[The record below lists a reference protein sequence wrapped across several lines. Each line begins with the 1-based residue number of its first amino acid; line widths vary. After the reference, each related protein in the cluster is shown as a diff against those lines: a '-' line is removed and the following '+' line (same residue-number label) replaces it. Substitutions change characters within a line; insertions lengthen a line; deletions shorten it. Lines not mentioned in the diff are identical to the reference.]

1 MNTCGPMDQTTLE
14 NGEKAKSMGLASIFG
29 MTAESTMAR
38 GLTMTCTA
46 MVFTFTQM
54 VCVMTDSISLIKKKV
69 MEFMSGQM
77 AVSMKDGG
85 TRENS
90 MELEHIPTHRNS
102 QLSMDCGRMAN
113 V

>member
-1 MNTCGPMDQTTLE
+1 MNTCGPTDLTTLE

-54 VCVMTDSISLIKKKV
+54 VYVMTDSISLIKKKV
-69 MEFMSGQM
+69 MECFLK
-77 AVSMKDGG
+77 AKMK
-85 TRENS
+85 
-90 MELEHIPTHRNS
+90 LF
-102 QLSMDCGRMAN
+102 
-113 V
+113 